1 MPSTTTPA
9 QVFKGPITR
18 SQAKELQQEVNAL
31 LCEAHLNINE
41 NYILPKSST
50 LLLLRFTKEDDKNTQ
65 GDEYKEEPRSNS
77 SSPAEQSERNNHN
90 FWFPKA
96 MKANG
101 YLLESSWSLVSND
114 TNPDQ
119 FGETVM
125 APDQF

>member
-1 MPSTTTPA
+1 MNT
-9 QVFKGPITR
+9 
-18 SQAKELQQEVNAL
+18 L

-90 FWFPKA
+90 F
-96 MKANG
+96 
-101 YLLESSWSLVSND
+101 
-114 TNPDQ
+114 
-119 FGETVM
+119 
-125 APDQF
+125 

>member
-1 MPSTTTPA
+1 MQTSATSSQTSPTSTPTSPTSTPTMPSTTTPA

-90 FWFPKA
+90 F
-96 MKANG
+96 
-101 YLLESSWSLVSND
+101 
-114 TNPDQ
+114 
-119 FGETVM
+119 
-125 APDQF
+125 